1 MRQGKRTEFLGQQ
14 IVGRQTPGG
23 SGVQVLC
30 GVLWADSR
38 VQGLP
43 RCTHPSC
50 CRGQGHL
57 CKSCPAFRQMEA
69 QGSELL
75 YLLLLHGVQ
84 LILILGPKW
93 RVSRWPVCCFHS
105 AAPTART
112 VRPQDIAPQPLLWP
126 CNPAG
131 AWWHYGLL
139 VTLAPVPYCTAVTLP
154 WCSRAPAGLRL
165 LRLALRA
172 WRLAFPCET

>member
-1 MRQGKRTEFLGQQ
+1 MREGKHLGAS
-14 IVGRQTPGG
+14 GG
-23 SGVQVLC
+23 QVLC
-30 GVLWADSR
+30 GVLWAGSR

-43 RCTHPSC
+43 GCTCPSW

-69 QGSELL
+69 EGSELS
-75 YLLLLHGVQ
+75 YLLLLCSVQ
-84 LILILGPKW
+84 LLMVLGPKW
-93 RVSRWPVCCFHS
+93 RVSGWPVCCLHS

-131 AWWHYGLL
+131 VRCRTAWWHRGLL
-139 VTLAPVPYCTAVTLP
+139 VTLGPAPCCTAVTLA
-154 WCSRAPAGLRL
+154 WCSRAPAGPLP

-172 WRLAFPCET
+172 WHLAFPRET